1 MLPPRPKHTRTPL
14 NAHAH
19 VQQRFGTARPRFDFS
34 CALSRRALPFPA
46 SRHCSPAPPQ
56 VRPAPPMPT
65 PMPRRGL
72 EPQGRGSILPAC
84 LFAAPIERFPASC
97 SNPAPSKHNPTRAH
111 AHVQQRFGTARP
123 RFDSSCALSRHTP
136 RSPAPLQVRPAR
148 PRLCSR
154 PCPAEAWNR
163 KVAVRFLAR
172 ALSPHPSL
180 PSLTHVPAPP
190 QARPNPA
197 QCSRPCPAE
206 AWNCKAAVRFSLH
219 AFSSHPPRFP
229 THCCSPAP
237 DTPSPVHARA
247 DAKRK
252 LGTARPW
259 FDSPC
264 TLSHRTTRSAE
275 PRNRKAA
282 VRFSLSAL
290 SSRPS
295 RPSHVLYV
303 HPKHTQPTAMP
314 TRMSSRGLEPQGRG
328 SIPPARYFAAPL
340 ASHPHACS
348 RPAPNTSK
356 PHPMLT
362 PMTSR
367 GLEPQGCG
375 SIFPARSLVAPFASQ
390 LHAIA
395 PQPRPWYAQ
404 PHSCPRPCPAEAWN
418 RKVAVRFLLRAFSPH
433 PSLPR
438 FMLQPRPKQAQ
449 PHPCSRP
456 CSA

>member
-1 MLPPRPKHTRTPL
+1 
-14 NAHAH
+14 
-19 VQQRFGTARPRFDFS
+19 
-34 CALSRRALPFPA
+34 
-46 SRHCSPAPPQ
+46 
-56 VRPAPPMPT
+56 MPT

-148 PRLCSR
+148 PRSCSR
-154 PCPAEAWNR
+154 TCPAEAWNR

-180 PSLTHVPAPP
+180 PSLTHAPAPP

-206 AWNCKAAVRFSLH
+206 VWNRKAAVQFSLR

-247 DAKRK
+247 DAQRK

-259 FDSPC
+259 FDSPR

-295 RPSHVLYV
+295 RPSHVLYL

-314 TRMSSRGLEPQGRG
+314 TPMPSRGLEPQGRG
-328 SIPPARYFAAPL
+328 SILPARFFAVPIASPL
-340 ASHPHACS
+340 HA
-348 RPAPNTSK
+348 PAPPQASTT
-356 PHPMLT
+356 PPVLT
-362 PMTSR
+362 PMSSR
-367 GLEPQGCG
+367 GLEPQSRG
-375 SIFPARSLVAPFASQ
+375 SIHRARFLVTPLASQPRAIALHPRSKYARPGPAYAHAHAQQRLGTARSRFDSSRALFRRTPRFPASRMLPFDIHC
-390 LHAIA
+390 L
-395 PQPRPWYAQ
+395 
-404 PHSCPRPCPAEAWN
+404 
-418 RKVAVRFLLRAFSPH
+418 
-433 PSLPR
+433 
-438 FMLQPRPKQAQ
+438 
-449 PHPCSRP
+449 
-456 CSA
+456 